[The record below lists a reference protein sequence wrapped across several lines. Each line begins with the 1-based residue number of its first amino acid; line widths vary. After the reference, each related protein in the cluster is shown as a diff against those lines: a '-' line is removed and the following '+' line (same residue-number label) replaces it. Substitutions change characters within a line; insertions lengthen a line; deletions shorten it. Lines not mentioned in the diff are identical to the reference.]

1 MRFAQWCTRALGQGM
16 GWFVRSGM
24 DAQKATSEVRPHRSC
39 LGWNRL
45 QAAERAAQLVAAR
58 TDRLAESTSAAST
71 RHRSVVAQSI
81 HGSVIDMP
89 YLSDARSVSGWL
101 PAPMLLS
108 SIRPIIARLPL
119 ATW

>member
-1 MRFAQWCTRALGQGM
+1 MLRHFASPKVGRITALCGLAG
-16 GWFVRSGM
+16 
-24 DAQKATSEVRPHRSC
+24 ALPY
-39 LGWNRL
+39 
-45 QAAERAAQLVAAR
+45 VAACEVVP
-58 TDRLAESTSAAST
+58 LAESTSAAST

-101 PAPMLLS
+101 PAPILLS

-119 ATW
+119 ATCLTNALSIVGCLV